1 MITWSHKQYLE
12 IEDLKKQLRQA
23 SVALFKK
30 SLELNDKDKGF
41 HVFISNSGH
50 VNSVEIHLHLN
61 HFDYDPSPTPIEI
74 SRFYLDTFDFL
85 TPESMIQKLNE
96 NLETAKQALKSLIDH
111 HKKWR
116 KENNHEK
123 K

>member
-1 MITWSHKQYLE
+1 MITWSHVQYIE

-41 HVFISNSGH
+41 HVFITSSDH
-50 VNSVEIHLHLN
+50 VNSVEVYLHLN
-61 HFDYDPSPTPIEI
+61 QFEYDTGHDPIKI

-85 TPESMIQKLNE
+85 TPELMIQKLNE
-96 NLETAKQALKSLIDH
+96 NLETAKQALKSLIEH
-111 HKKWR
+111 HKKWC
-116 KENNHEK
+116 KEMSHDK